1 MHWWPPQNLQ
11 RMLIISNIGA
21 RPPRWCPWHSR
32 RTSWWWRRKR
42 LSAARL
48 NDLSAHNM
56 LETSKQEIKM
66 KKYILGKHMQ
76 KVIVTKRSRA
86 YRPTI
91 KWFVHRAAL
100 TFMLMRTRKKSARNE
115 ASTRRWWVNPPCW
128 WDKGVSRGQDS
139 PWSRPR
145 IGKLPNAVIHRMETW
160 RIFSVRLTG

>member
-1 MHWWPPQNLQ
+1 MG
-11 RMLIISNIGA
+11 ISEIDA

-32 RTSWWWRRKR
+32 RTSWWWRRKK

-48 NDLSAHNM
+48 NDLPKTEHVRK
-56 LETSKQEIKM
+56 KQTWNKM
-66 KKYILGKHMQ
+66 QQREWKTYKKGFCDQAVH
-76 KVIVTKRSRA
+76 IV
-86 YRPTI
+86 PWTI
-91 KWFVHRAAL
+91 KCGVCRRAAL
-100 TFMLMRTRKKSARNE
+100 TFMMRTRKKSARNE

-128 WDKGVSRGQDS
+128 WDEGVSRGQDS